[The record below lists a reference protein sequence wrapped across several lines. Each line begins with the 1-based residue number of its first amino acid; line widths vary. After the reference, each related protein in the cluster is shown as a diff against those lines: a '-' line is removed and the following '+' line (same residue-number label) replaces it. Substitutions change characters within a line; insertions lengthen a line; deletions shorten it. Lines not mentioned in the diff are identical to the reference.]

1 MRPVVGS
8 LVVLIASLAASPW
21 AGGAEAEPGEHDFGE
36 SIVVFTLE
44 YEDDLLP
51 APPWALANARIR
63 RLGNIHFLTGTLP
76 EEGGDAADGTP
87 PAARYWIPLADVVR
101 MTEFPD
107 AESAREALRG
117 PPDATEGEVLHGKRP
132 DSVRDSRNGAPAS
145 RRQTAR
151 LVRFPGMSL

>member
-1 MRPVVGS
+1 MRRVAGS

-21 AGGAEAEPGEHDFGE
+21 ACGAEADAGEYDFGE

-51 APPWALANARIR
+51 APPWALANARVR
-63 RLGNIHFLTGTLP
+63 RLGDVHFLTGTLP
-76 EEGGDAADGTP
+76 EAGRDADDGTP
-87 PAARYWIPLADVVR
+87 AADRYWIPLADVVR
-101 MTEFPD
+101 LMEFPD

-117 PPDATEGEVLHGKRP
+117 PTDAPEGEVLHGKRP

-145 RRQTAR
+145 RRR
-151 LVRFPGMSL
+151 SSRMVRFP